1 MEPSSLHTRAYMAAL
16 MKAIRGAQ
24 RLGASGELFG
34 GACGGMGMSN
44 EASSREESEGELRVG
59 IQCGGFCKG

>member
-1 MEPSSLHTRAYMAAL
+1 MAAL